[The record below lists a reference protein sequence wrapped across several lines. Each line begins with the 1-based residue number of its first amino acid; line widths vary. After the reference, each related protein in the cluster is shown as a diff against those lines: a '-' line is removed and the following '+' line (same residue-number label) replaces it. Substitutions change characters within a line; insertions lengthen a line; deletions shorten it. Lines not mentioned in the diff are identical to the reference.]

1 METGKIITALRRYV
15 QSSLGCLYLIAGG
28 FFLPKHRRLLS
39 TLSAHFGFEADGAPP
54 PAAPQPPA
62 LVPKITPEALL
73 GQNLA
78 VTMTELSHAD
88 GGVSAL
94 ELVIIAAL
102 TRRADPQRSFEI
114 GTFDGRTTLNLALN
128 QRAGSEVITLDLPA
142 AQLEQAA
149 QPLEDDDRKYIMKAA
164 SGARFQQ
171 RTTAARIVQVY
182 GDSATFDFSRYHNAV
197 DLMFVDGSH
206 SYDYARS
213 DSLVALSLV
222 RPGGLILWHD
232 YDTPYWPGVTRAL
245 NEMYAQNGECAGLK
259 HIAGTTLCVLQR

>member
-1 METGKIITALRRYV
+1 METNKTIIALRRYV

-39 TLSAHFGFEADGAPP
+39 TLSAHFGFEAKGAP
-54 PAAPQPPA
+54 AAAQPQA
-62 LVPKITPEALL
+62 LVPKITPEELL
-73 GQNLA
+73 GQSLA
-78 VTMTELSHAD
+78 VTMTELSHVN

-94 ELVIIAAL
+94 ELVIISAL
-102 TRRADPQRSFEI
+102 TRRTDPQRSFEI
-114 GTFDGRTTLNLALN
+114 GTFDGRTTLNMALN

-142 AQLEQAA
+142 AQLERAA
-149 QPLEDDDRKYIMKAA
+149 QPLDDGDRTYILKAA

-171 RTTAARIVQVY
+171 RTTPARIVQVY
-182 GDSATFDFSRYHNAV
+182 GDSATFDFSRYAGAV

-213 DSLVALSLV
+213 DSRVALSLV

-245 NEMYAQNGECAGLK
+245 NELCAQKRECAGLM
-259 HIAGTTLCVLQR
+259 HIAGTSLCLLQR